1 MSKILRGV
9 TMIDLN
15 STQRSND
22 NLATSG
28 NSANLKAEIDDV
40 KAVKG
45 TELAGREAVDI
56 EQVSKQ
62 NEQIDKKTLIAEV
75 KQNLEKLNSYIPV
88 TSTNLIFE
96 FDEMGEP
103 PIIKVLDKENDEV
116 IREIPTEEF
125 REVAK
130 ALEEFAD
137 KLSNRGLLF
146 DRTA

>member
-1 MSKILRGV
+1 
-9 TMIDLN
+9 MIDLN
-15 STQRSND
+15 STQRSNE
-22 NLATSG
+22 NLNTGG
-28 NSANLKAEIDDV
+28 NSANLKAEIDDI
-40 KAVKG
+40 KANKG
-45 TELAGREAVDI
+45 TEIASREPVDI
-56 EQVSKQ
+56 EQVSKN
-62 NEQIDKKTLIAEV
+62 NERKDKKDLIAEV

-96 FDEMGEP
+96 FDEKGEP

-137 KLSNRGLLF
+137 KLSNKGLLF

>member
-1 MSKILRGV
+1 
-9 TMIDLN
+9 MIDLN

-22 NLATSG
+22 NLTTGG
-28 NSANLKAEIDDV
+28 NSANLKAEINDV
-40 KAVKG
+40 KANKG

-56 EQVSKQ
+56 ELVSKK
-62 NEQIDKKTLIAEV
+62 NEQKDKKDLIAEV

-96 FDEMGEP
+96 FDEKGEP

-137 KLSNRGLLF
+137 KLSNKGLLF

>member
-1 MSKILRGV
+1 
-9 TMIDLN
+9 MIDLN

-28 NSANLKAEIDDV
+28 NSANLKAEIDDI
-40 KAVKG
+40 KANKG

-56 EQVSKQ
+56 ELVSKQ
-62 NEQIDKKTLIAEV
+62 NEQKDKKDLIAEV

-96 FDEMGEP
+96 FDEKGDP

-116 IREIPTEEF
+116 IREIPTKEF

-137 KLSNRGLLF
+137 KLSNKGLLF

>member
-1 MSKILRGV
+1 
-9 TMIDLN
+9 MIDLN

-22 NLATSG
+22 NLTTAG
-28 NSANLKAEIDDV
+28 NSANLKAEIDDI
-40 KAVKG
+40 KANKG

-56 EQVSKQ
+56 ELVSKQ
-62 NEQIDKKTLIAEV
+62 NEQKDKKDLIAEV

-96 FDEMGEP
+96 FDEKGEP

-137 KLSNRGLLF
+137 KLSNKGLLF

>member
-1 MSKILRGV
+1 
-9 TMIDLN
+9 MIDLN

-22 NLATSG
+22 NLTTGG
-28 NSANLKAEIDDV
+28 NSANLKAEIDDI
-40 KAVKG
+40 KANKG

-56 EQVSKQ
+56 ELVSKQ
-62 NEQIDKKTLIAEV
+62 NEQKDKKDLIAEV

-96 FDEMGEP
+96 FDEKGEP

-137 KLSNRGLLF
+137 KLSNKGLLF

>member
-1 MSKILRGV
+1 
-9 TMIDLN
+9 MIDLN

-22 NLATSG
+22 KNATSG
-28 NSANLKAEIDDV
+28 NSANLKAEINDI
-40 KAVKG
+40 KSNKG

-56 EQVSKQ
+56 ELVSKQ
-62 NEQIDKKTLIAEV
+62 NEQKDKKDLIAEV

-96 FDEMGEP
+96 FDEKGDP
-103 PIIKVLDKENDEV
+103 PIIKVLDRENDEV

-137 KLSNRGLLF
+137 KLTNKGLLF

>member
-1 MSKILRGV
+1 
-9 TMIDLN
+9 MIYLN

-22 NLATSG
+22 NLTTSG
-28 NSANLKAEIDDV
+28 NSANLKAEIDDI
-40 KAVKG
+40 KANKG

-56 EQVSKQ
+56 ELVSKQ
-62 NEQIDKKTLIAEV
+62 NEQKDKKDLIAEV

-96 FDEMGEP
+96 FDEKGDP

-137 KLSNRGLLF
+137 KLSNKGLLF

>member
-1 MSKILRGV
+1 
-9 TMIDLN
+9 MIDLN

-22 NLATSG
+22 NLTTSG
-28 NSANLKAEIDDV
+28 NSANLKAEIDDI
-40 KAVKG
+40 KANKG
-45 TELAGREAVDI
+45 TELAGRE
-56 EQVSKQ
+56 ELVSKQ
-62 NEQIDKKTLIAEV
+62 NEQKDKKDLIAEV

-96 FDEMGEP
+96 FDEKGEP

-137 KLSNRGLLF
+137 KLSNKGLLF

>member
-1 MSKILRGV
+1 
-9 TMIDLN
+9 MIDLN

-22 NLATSG
+22 NLTTGG
-28 NSANLKAEIDDV
+28 NSVTLKAEIDDI
-40 KAVKG
+40 KANKG

-56 EQVSKQ
+56 ELVSKQ
-62 NEQIDKKTLIAEV
+62 NEQKDKKDLIAEV
-75 KQNLEKLNSYIPV
+75 KQNLEKLNNYIPV

-96 FDEMGEP
+96 FDEKGDP

-137 KLSNRGLLF
+137 KLSNKGLLF

>member
-1 MSKILRGV
+1 
-9 TMIDLN
+9 MIDLN

-22 NLATSG
+22 NLDTSG
-28 NSANLKAEIDDV
+28 NSANLKAEIDDI
-40 KAVKG
+40 KANKG

-56 EQVSKQ
+56 ELVSKQ
-62 NEQIDKKTLIAEV
+62 NEQKDKKDLIAEV

-96 FDEMGEP
+96 FDEKGDP

-137 KLSNRGLLF
+137 KLSNKGLLF

>member
-1 MSKILRGV
+1 
-9 TMIDLN
+9 MIDLN

-22 NLATSG
+22 NLTAGG
-28 NSANLKAEIDDV
+28 NSANLKAEINDI
-40 KAVKG
+40 KSNKG

-56 EQVSKQ
+56 ELVSKL
-62 NEQIDKKTLIAEV
+62 NEQKDKKDLIAEV

-96 FDEMGEP
+96 FDEEGDP
-103 PIIKVLDKENDEV
+103 PIIKVLDRENDEV

-137 KLSNRGLLF
+137 KLSNKGLLF

>member
-1 MSKILRGV
+1 
-9 TMIDLN
+9 MIDLN

-22 NLATSG
+22 NLASSG
-28 NSANLKAEIDDV
+28 NSANLKAEIDDI
-40 KAVKG
+40 KANKG

-56 EQVSKQ
+56 ELVSKQ
-62 NEQIDKKTLIAEV
+62 NEQKDKKDLIAEV

-96 FDEMGEP
+96 FDEKGDP

-137 KLSNRGLLF
+137 KLSNKGLLF

>member
-1 MSKILRGV
+1 
-9 TMIDLN
+9 MIDLN

-28 NSANLKAEIDDV
+28 NSANLKAEIDDI
-40 KAVKG
+40 KANKG

-56 EQVSKQ
+56 ELVSKQ
-62 NEQIDKKTLIAEV
+62 NEQKDKKDLIAEV

-96 FDEMGEP
+96 FDEKGEP

-137 KLSNRGLLF
+137 KLSNKGLLF

>member
-1 MSKILRGV
+1 
-9 TMIDLN
+9 MIDLN

-22 NLATSG
+22 NLDTSG
-28 NSANLKAEIDDV
+28 NSANLKAEIDDI
-40 KAVKG
+40 KANKG

-56 EQVSKQ
+56 ELVSKQ
-62 NEQIDKKTLIAEV
+62 NEQKDKKDLIAEV

-96 FDEMGEP
+96 FDEKGDP

-125 REVAK
+125 LEVAK

-137 KLSNRGLLF
+137 KLSNKGLLF

>member
-1 MSKILRGV
+1 
-9 TMIDLN
+9 MIDLN

-22 NLATSG
+22 NLATGG
-28 NSANLKAEIDDV
+28 NSANLKAEIDDI
-40 KAVKG
+40 KANKG

-56 EQVSKQ
+56 ELVSKQ
-62 NEQIDKKTLIAEV
+62 NEQKDKKDLIAEV

-96 FDEMGEP
+96 FDEKGDP

-137 KLSNRGLLF
+137 KLSNKGLLF

>member
-1 MSKILRGV
+1 
-9 TMIDLN
+9 MIDLN
-15 STQRSND
+15 SIQRSND
-22 NLATSG
+22 NLTTGG

-40 KAVKG
+40 KANKG
-45 TELAGREAVDI
+45 TELAGREPVDI
-56 EQVSKQ
+56 ELVS
-62 NEQIDKKTLIAEV
+62 EQKEQKDKKDLIAEV
-75 KQNLEKLNSYIPV
+75 KQNLEKLNNYIPV

-96 FDEMGEP
+96 FDEKGDP
-103 PIIKVLDKENDEV
+103 PIIKVLDKQNDEV

-137 KLSNRGLLF
+137 KLSNKGLLF

>member
-1 MSKILRGV
+1 M
-9 TMIDLN
+9 
-15 STQRSND
+15 QRLND
-22 NLATSG
+22 NHATSG
-28 NSANLKAEIDDV
+28 NSANLNAEIVDT
-40 KAVKG
+40 KADKG
-45 TELAGREAVDI
+45 TELAGREAVEI
-56 EQVSKQ
+56 ELVSKQ
-62 NEQIDKKTLIAEV
+62 NEQKDKKDLIAEV

-96 FDEMGEP
+96 FDEKGDP
-103 PIIKVLDKENDEV
+103 PIIKVLDRENDEV

-137 KLSNRGLLF
+137 KLTNKGLLF

>member
-1 MSKILRGV
+1 
-9 TMIDLN
+9 MIDLN

-22 NLATSG
+22 NLTAGG
-28 NSANLKAEIDDV
+28 NSANLKAEIDDI
-40 KAVKG
+40 KANKG
-45 TELAGREAVDI
+45 TEIAGREPVDI
-56 EQVSKQ
+56 EQVSKR
-62 NEQIDKKTLIAEV
+62 NEQKDKNDLIAEV

-96 FDEMGEP
+96 FDEKGDP

-137 KLSNRGLLF
+137 KLSNKGLLF